1 MNKIGI
7 LATFLFL
14 PAIVNASTMNE
25 SGQPNSL
32 NSPES
37 TSFASLTQSSSR
49 TSAACYVVSEYYK
62 GAKRQKVVSNQIES
76 RIIDHVNAKDLNLN
90 DLGKGEEL
98 TGLEIE
104 IDGHSV
110 DLNVYRDLSGESS
123 IAIVGDTENRLV
135 FRLGFLSELSTNQQ
149 YKLNSVALSLERGMS
164 KIDGMTHALAF
175 MDGEIDEL
183 TNTLTDDEQCRR
195 EFAKNQA
202 KNQYWGAYVGP
213 GLDSSNIL
221 ETISPGICKRTVSMR
236 SCYASKGQT
245 PCTETVYSFPERCD

>member
-7 LATFLFL
+7 IAAFLFL

-25 SGQPNSL
+25 SEQPNSL
-32 NSPES
+32 NSPKKASFTS
-37 TSFASLTQSSSR
+37 TTKASSE
-49 TSAACYVVSEYYK
+49 TSATCYVVSEYYK
-62 GAKRQKVVSNQIES
+62 GARRQKVVSNQIES

-123 IAIVGDTENRLV
+123 IAIVGDAENRLV
-135 FRLGFLSELSTNQQ
+135 FRLGFLSELSTNHK

-175 MDGEIDEL
+175 MDGEIDET
-183 TNTLTDDEQCRR
+183 TNTIADDEQCRR
-195 EFAKNQA
+195 ELAKKQA
-202 KNQYWGAYVGP
+202 KNQYWGAYIGP

-221 ETISPGICKRTVSMR
+221 EPLSPGICKRTVSMR
-236 SCYASKGQT
+236 TCYASNGQT
-245 PCTETVYSFPERCD
+245 LCAETVYSFPERCD

>member
-32 NSPES
+32 NSPKKA
-37 TSFASLTQSSSR
+37 SFASFTKASSE
-49 TSAACYVVSEYYK
+49 TSATCYVVSEYYQ
-62 GAKRQKVVSNQIES
+62 GARGQKVVSNQIES
-76 RIIDHVNAKDLNLN
+76 RIIDHVNDKNLNLN
-90 DLGKGEEL
+90 DVGKGEEL

-110 DLNVYRDLSGESS
+110 DLNVYRDLSGKSS
-123 IAIVGDTENRLV
+123 FAIVGDAENRLV
-135 FRLGFLSELSTNQQ
+135 FRLDFMSELSTNHK
-149 YKLNSVALSLERGMS
+149 YKLNSVPLSLERGMS

-175 MDGEIDEL
+175 MDGEIDET
-183 TNTLTDDEQCRR
+183 TNTTTDDEQCRR
-195 EFAKNQA
+195 ELAKNHA

-236 SCYASKGQT
+236 ICYASEGQT
-245 PCTETVYSFPERCD
+245 PCTETVYSFPEQCD